1 MLALPAPDSDRQA
14 PVFRAWDPSGCHGE
28 GMAWSRGLR
37 DPLTIRAARL
47 LALLRALDE
56 GRKRARIDIR
66 V

>member
-1 MLALPAPDSDRQA
+1 MLALTAPHADRRA
-14 PVFRAWDPSGCHGE
+14 PVSWVWDPSGCHGE

-37 DPLTIRAARL
+37 DPLAIRGARL